1 MKLIMILKHRINTS
15 GFKKIRTEQGSSLVE
30 VLASL
35 SLTAVVVIGIV
46 MGVLTMTNVNIDLH
60 KQEVAKDIAA
70 SNVDYIMSRPYANT
84 YNLPSPP
91 ANFASTINVTQ
102 TDATEQKIV
111 ISISFNNNVVYTLTD
126 YRTNY

>member
-1 MKLIMILKHRINTS
+1 MKLNLIPTKIITPL
-15 GFKKIRTEQGSSLVE
+15 FKKIKAEEGSSLVE
-30 VLASL
+30 VLASV
-35 SLTAVVVIGIV
+35 SLAAIVVIGIV
-46 MGVLTMTNVNIDLH
+46 MGVLTMTNVNVDLH

-70 SNVDYIMSRPYANT
+70 SDIDYIMSRPYSNT

-91 ANFASTINVTQ
+91 ANFTSTINVTQ

-111 ISISFNNNVVYTLTD
+111 IAISFNNNVVYTLTD